1 MIFQCRNKT
10 LCHLC
15 CSKIWSCF
23 FNSLQL
29 QADIYLVAVAVVV
42 SSSSFLA
49 EGRSLPRGPSPEKT
63 FLFLTRRGARKVVYF
78 PFLLF
83 FFFEKTM
90 KLKLTD
96 MQYMAE
102 SRQHPDSLARKSHR
116 CTAARG
122 WNGESSHKKLFL
134 LRPLETLTSRCGT
147 KKRGLKKFVNVPKST
162 HCWKRRRRRPGSG
175 LADVQLLR
183 GILRVSTQFFPSW
196 PELSGLTFDQYKKG
210 FF

>member
-10 LCHLC
+10 LCYLC
-15 CSKIWSCF
+15 CSKNWSCF

-122 WNGESSHKKLFL
+122 WKGESSHKKLFL

-147 KKRGLKKFVNVPKST
+147 KKRGLKSLLMSPNPHTVG
-162 HCWKRRRRRPGSG
+162 REEGEGRG
-175 LADVQLLR
+175 LVLLMSNYLGESYADR
-183 GILRVSTQFFPSW
+183 HNFFPPGPNS
-196 PELSGLTFDQYKKG
+196 QA
-210 FF
+210 